1 VKSSS
6 RRSERQRQSA
16 QPCAQQPA
24 GPAQPASGIAAAR
37 VSTGDSLALLVKP
50 RAARNRVVGLQD
62 DRLVLQLQAPPVDGA
77 ANAALL
83 RFLAARLGVPHSRV
97 ELVRGSASRH
107 KWIRVEGY
115 TAAELQRQLLD
126 GL

>member
-1 VKSSS
+1 MKSSS
-6 RRSERQRQSA
+6 RRSERQRASA

-24 GPAQPASGIAAAR
+24 GPTQPANGTATAGA
-37 VSTGDSLALLVKP
+37 STGDSLALLVKP
-50 RAARNRVVGLQD
+50 RAARNRVLGLQN

-83 RFLAARLGVPHSRV
+83 RFLAAQLGVPPSRV
-97 ELVRGSASRH
+97 ELVRGSTSRH

-115 TAAELQRQLLD
+115 TAAALQRQLLD